1 MGWQSIAICTAGV
14 FGGVAAIAHGILLN
28 RRIIAP
34 LRQHLDDVRV
44 LPRTAVRLLTPIL
57 QVSTLAWFMGGTL
70 LVLGSAYPTDPFRP
84 IVAAGVG
91 IVYLHAAVAN
101 FAATRGRHFGWIP
114 FAISVALLSAALLAS
129 I

>member
-1 MGWQSIAICTAGV
+1 MVWQSNAICTAGV
-14 FGGVAAIAHGILLN
+14 IGGLAAIAHGILLT

-44 LPRTAVRLLTPIL
+44 LPRTSVRLLTPIL
-57 QVSTLAWFMGGTL
+57 QVSTLAWFMCGTL
-70 LVLGSAYPTDPFRP
+70 LVLVSAYPTDRLRP
-84 IVAAGVG
+84 IIAAGVG
-91 IVYLHAAVAN
+91 IVYLHATVAN

-114 FAISVALLSAALLAS
+114 FAISVVLLLAALLAS